1 LLATSCVLF
10 LQNLGTPNITTWDE
24 VVHVNV
30 VKNLAEH
37 CCLPR
42 LHRSELGTDYR
53 DWGNNTLWL
62 HKPLLPF
69 YTTAAIYKLLGGSL
83 WAFRLSGAIFA
94 LLTAVVVYLIG
105 STFLN
110 ENIGLF
116 GAAIFSLSP
125 FTNTLVH
132 GKTYSG
138 FPDLFFA
145 FFASLALY
153 LILDWTRSKSI
164 TTLRWLGLVVGLAYL
179 CKGGLALAP
188 FAVLAVVAILAGS
201 IRDLIPALEAIVV
214 FAIVVLPE
222 RLYWLV
228 NHPVESVYEQQAQL
242 LHLFRNIEGHA
253 SPWHFYFTHSLPQI
267 LVPVLIP
274 FAYFS
279 IGWALTRC
287 RPGSPGHTLSIW
299 TLAYLVPLSFGVSK
313 IDNFIFAVVPA
324 IALLIPLAVESLM
337 QTGQFRLVLALCGG
351 SLAAYIVWQTALLLR
366 SVEGLVIWS
375 RWSEHPY
382 RFAFLTVIAIL
393 AVALTVRFLMKFDSK
408 MVTSSVLALTSVA
421 VLLLFVHKNILEN
434 WIDPLQF
441 NGLSSSAQLPL
452 RQTGD
457 DLRGVVDKNGIIIVA
472 LDDGRLQKPLT
483 GFFACGPGPGECVK
497 RLAYLYIMYWSDV
510 DVLDVCREP
519 QPQKTVERFRG
530 WKNTYLITDSLL
542 PAVPLARSPVGNV
555 YSLKDIPMEV
565 WSPVAIGACQAGQRR
580 EALGNLTSA
589 SPTASTY
596 TVPHWITSFSARTPM
611 STRMSSGYEYS
622 AGSADTNRRERAWR
636 PAITSTPAAHRW
648 W

>member
-1 LLATSCVLF
+1 LHTYKATNRPRISWIALTCLLVTSCTLF

-69 YTTAAIYKLLGGSL
+69 YATAAIYKLLGGSL
-83 WAFRLSGAIFA
+83 LAFRLSGAIFA

-110 ENIGLF
+110 ENIGLL

-145 FFASLALY
+145 FFVSVALY
-153 LILDWTRSKSI
+153 LILDWTQRKSA

-179 CKGGLALAP
+179 CKGGLALAS
-188 FAVLAVVAILAGS
+188 FAVLAVVAILAGG
-201 IRDLIPALEAIVV
+201 IRELIPALESIVV
-214 FAIVVLPE
+214 FAVVVLPE

-228 NHPVESVYEQQAQL
+228 YHPVESGYEQQEQL
-242 LHLFRNIEGHA
+242 LHLFRNIEGHG
-253 SPWHFYFTHSLPQI
+253 SPWHFYFTHALPHM
-267 LVPVLIP
+267 LVPALIP

-279 IGWALTRC
+279 IAWALTQC
-287 RPGSPGHTLSIW
+287 RAGTPGHTLSIW
-299 TLAYLVPLSFGVSK
+299 CLAYLVPLSFGVSK
-313 IDNFIFAVVPA
+313 IENFIFAVVPA
-324 IALLIPLAVESLM
+324 IALLIPLALESLM
-337 QTGQFRLVLALCGG
+337 QRGQFRLVLALCGG
-351 SLAAYIVWQTALLLR
+351 SLAAYILWQTALLSR
-366 SVEGLVIWS
+366 SIEGMVIWS

-382 RFAFLTVIAIL
+382 WFAFLTVIAIL
-393 AVALTVRFLMKFDSK
+393 AVVLTLRYLMKFDSK

-421 VLLLFVHKNILEN
+421 MLLLYVHTNILVN

-452 RQTGD
+452 RQTGA
-457 DLRGVVDKNGIIIVA
+457 DLRGLVDKNALIIVA
-472 LDDGRLQKPLT
+472 LDNGRLEAPLT
-483 GFFACGPGPGECVK
+483 GFFACGPGTEECVK

-530 WKNTYLITDSLL
+530 WKNTYFITDDSL
-542 PAVPLARSPVGNV
+542 PAVPLARSPIGNV
-555 YSLKDIPMEV
+555 YSISDIPVEV
-565 WSPVAIGACQAGQRR
+565 WSPAAIGACQQSR
-580 EALGNLTSA
+580 
-589 SPTASTY
+589 TA
-596 TVPHWITSFSARTPM
+596 HM
-611 STRMSSGYEYS
+611 
-622 AGSADTNRRERAWR
+622 
-636 PAITSTPAAHRW
+636 
-648 W
+648 